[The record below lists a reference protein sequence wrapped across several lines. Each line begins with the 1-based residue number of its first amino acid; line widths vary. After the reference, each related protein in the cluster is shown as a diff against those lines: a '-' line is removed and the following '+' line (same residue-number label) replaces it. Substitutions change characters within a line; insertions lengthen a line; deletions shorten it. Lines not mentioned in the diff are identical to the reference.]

1 MEVIVLKPLQHNQEE
16 NISMYFLNI
25 AVLNKA
31 VRKIKNAR
39 WSQSNKCWYV
49 ILNKEKH
56 NEILKAFK
64 GLAKI
69 EQTELRSYLIA
80 RKKKETTVATINKK
94 ITNLPPTVLKTS
106 VAKKSLSAIEV
117 ISYKGSKIHT
127 VNAHV
132 LPAMEQHLKLKAYS
146 TSTIKTYLGE
156 MMQLLSIIKTI
167 PADELTAEHLKRYLV
182 YCYEKLELTE
192 NTLHSRINA
201 LKYYYE
207 QVAETNKAH

>member
-16 NISMYFLNI
+16 NISMYFPNI

-80 RKKKETTVATINKK
+80 RKKKK
-94 ITNLPPTVLKTS
+94 
-106 VAKKSLSAIEV
+106 
-117 ISYKGSKIHT
+117 
-127 VNAHV
+127 
-132 LPAMEQHLKLKAYS
+132 
-146 TSTIKTYLGE
+146 
-156 MMQLLSIIKTI
+156 QLLLPSTK
-167 PADELTAEHLKRYLV
+167 K
-182 YCYEKLELTE
+182 
-192 NTLHSRINA
+192 
-201 LKYYYE
+201 
-207 QVAETNKAH
+207 

>member
-16 NISMYFLNI
+16 NISMYFPNI

-106 VAKKSLSAIEV
+106 VAKKSLSAKEV

-127 VNAHV
+127 VNAHI

-146 TSTIKTYLGE
+146 TSTIIA
-156 MMQLLSIIKTI
+156 LS
-167 PADELTAEHLKRYLV
+167 
-182 YCYEKLELTE
+182 
-192 NTLHSRINA
+192 
-201 LKYYYE
+201 
-207 QVAETNKAH
+207 